1 LSNARKLRVGRKA
14 DLETIANR
22 FGYADVRTGNRI
34 VVIGTSA
41 GGVTALRRLIG
52 SLESDWPLSVFVTIH
67 TGQNRSVLPDILN
80 RVSQLPVR
88 FAEDNMPFNRGVY
101 IAPPDRHLL
110 IGTTAT
116 FLGRGPK
123 ENHVRPAIDP
133 MFRSAASQH
142 NTQVIG
148 VLLTGHLYDG
158 MNGLYDVHRHGGRT
172 IIQDPSDAEAP
183 EIPLN
188 ALRRL
193 RPSYVLPLS
202 QIPNAIAKELEQSTE
217 VEVRRQ
223 T

>member
-1 LSNARKLRVGRKA
+1 
-14 DLETIANR
+14 
-22 FGYADVRTGNRI
+22 VRTENRI

-52 SLESDWPLSVFVTIH
+52 SFQSDWPLSVFITIH
-67 TGQNRSVLPDILN
+67 TGNNRSVLPDILN
-80 RVSQLPVR
+80 RNSRLPVQ
-88 FAEDNMPFNRGVY
+88 FAEHDMPFGRGVY
-101 IAPPDRHLL
+101 IAPPDHHLL
-110 IGTTAT
+110 IGTTST
-116 FLGRGPK
+116 FLSRGPK

-142 NTQVIG
+142 NARVIG

-172 IIQDPSDAEAP
+172 IVQDPSEAEAP

-193 RPSYVLPLS
+193 RPNYVLPLS
-202 QIPNAIAKELEQSTE
+202 QIPNAIAKELEQSIDA
-217 VEVRRQ
+217 EVRRP